1 MKTTDALLVG
11 VDFTNGKDHGVLI
24 VGRKNKGELV
34 DVVNAF
40 QDEEAK
46 RIYDILTTKTILE
59 VNDGRR
65 KEEAGMEKTDNCI

>member
-1 MKTTDALLVG
+1 MKTADTLLVG
-11 VDFTNGKDHGVLI
+11 FDFTNGKDHGVLI

-46 RIYDILTTKTILE
+46 RIYDILTT
-59 VNDGRR
+59 R
-65 KEEAGMEKTDNCI
+65 KDTGGK

>member
-1 MKTTDALLVG
+1 MKTADTLLVG
-11 VDFTNGKDHGVLI
+11 FDFTNGEDHGVLI

>member
-11 VDFTNGKDHGVLI
+11 FDFTNGKDHGVLI

-34 DVVNAF
+34 DIVNAF

-46 RIYDILTTKTILE
+46 RIYDILTT
-59 VNDGRR
+59 R
-65 KEEAGMEKTDNCI
+65 KDTGGK

>member
-1 MKTTDALLVG
+1 METTDVLLVG
-11 VDFTNGKDHGVLI
+11 FDFTNGKDHSVLI

-46 RIYDILTTKTILE
+46 RIYDILTAK
-59 VNDGRR
+59 NDTGG
-65 KEEAGMEKTDNCI
+65 K

>member
-1 MKTTDALLVG
+1 MKTTDALLV
-11 VDFTNGKDHGVLI
+11 VFDFNNGKDHGVLS

-46 RIYDILTTKTILE
+46 RIYDLLTTRKD
-59 VNDGRR
+59 DGG
-65 KEEAGMEKTDNCI
+65 K

>member
-1 MKTTDALLVG
+1 MKITDALLIG
-11 VDFTNGKDHGVLI
+11 FDFANGKDHGVLI

-46 RIYDILTTKTILE
+46 RIYDILTT
-59 VNDGRR
+59 R
-65 KEEAGMEKTDNCI
+65 KDTGGK